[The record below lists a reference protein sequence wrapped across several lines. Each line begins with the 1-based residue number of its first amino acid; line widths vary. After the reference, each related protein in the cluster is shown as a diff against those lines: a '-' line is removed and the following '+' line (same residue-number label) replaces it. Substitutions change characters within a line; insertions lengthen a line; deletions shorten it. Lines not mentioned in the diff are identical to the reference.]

1 MVLGIVLMFCGVM
14 IALYPPL
21 LAIIVAVL
29 LFMAGSFVFIM
40 SYRYK
45 KMSKKI
51 NDPFLDFFMKM

>member
-14 IALYPPL
+14 IALYPLL
-21 LAIIVAVL
+21 LAIIVATL
-29 LFMAGSFVFIM
+29 LFMVGCFVFLM